1 MQPDQTVDYEALERT
16 HVQSVY
22 QAIAPHFSATRYK
35 PWPVV
40 EDFLGAIPDGSIGAD
55 VGCGN
60 GKYLGVNPK
69 LLTIG
74 SDMSSNLVGICAQRG
89 FEAMVCDN
97 LHLPY
102 RTNCFDFV
110 ISIAVIHHF
119 SSFERRVAAVK
130 ELVRTIRPGG
140 KILIFVWALEQEDG
154 SKRKFEK
161 QDVFVPWN
169 LDAKTFAG
177 KSKSVAAN
185 GGRRKGKKNQGQDGQ
200 DSAAVVEDKGDT
212 KEVDSAT
219 TPSSPE
225 VANPNVAKT
234 IEALSLESNPEDA
247 APKVVVKSGNEN
259 IVYQRYYHVFVKGE
273 LDQVVEAAG
282 SLDVNKSGYDRD
294 NWYIIA
300 TKK

>member
-1 MQPDQTVDYEALERT
+1 
-16 HVQSVY
+16 
-22 QAIAPHFSATRYK
+22 
-35 PWPVV
+35 
-40 EDFLGAIPDGSIGAD
+40 
-55 VGCGN
+55 
-60 GKYLGVNPK
+60 
-69 LLTIG
+69 
-74 SDMSSNLVGICAQRG
+74 
-89 FEAMVCDN
+89 
-97 LHLPY
+97 
-102 RTNCFDFV
+102 DFV

-130 ELVRTIRPGG
+130 DLVRTIRPGG

-282 SLDVNKSGYDRD
+282 GLDVNKSGYDRD
-294 NWYIIA
+294 NWYVIA

>member
-1 MQPDQTVDYEALERT
+1 MVAKAQPENKKKQKKWNQTKPSTTKPSNAHTYNPCTKQSLHILAQLDTKYT
-16 HVQSVY
+16 HYHQFY
-22 QAIAPHFSATRYK
+22 QTPPTLK
-35 PWPVV
+35 ELKQPWPVV

-130 ELVRTIRPGG
+130 ELIRTIRPGG

-212 KEVDSAT
+212 KE
-219 TPSSPE
+219 
-225 VANPNVAKT
+225 
-234 IEALSLESNPEDA
+234 
-247 APKVVVKSGNEN
+247 
-259 IVYQRYYHVFVKGE
+259 
-273 LDQVVEAAG
+273 
-282 SLDVNKSGYDRD
+282 
-294 NWYIIA
+294 
-300 TKK
+300 